1 MRDGELQKWRTR
13 DVALLQKLD
22 QLFLHYAVVALMNP
36 LNIIYR
42 AIESICSG

>member
-1 MRDGELQKWRTR
+1 VEKTR
-13 DVALLQKLD
+13 GVALLQKLE

-42 AIESICSG
+42 AIDSICSG